1 MYIHLLQIEFTQK
14 YLHYREQS
22 RFQERALNRID
33 SGLFFFYCLPIT
45 LFFPNCFA
53 QMIVSISGFMKRGQV
68 TVIIQ
73 IGVVIV

>member
-33 SGLFFFYCLPIT
+33 SGFFLFYCLPIT
-45 LFFPNCFA
+45 LFFQTA
-53 QMIVSISGFMKRGQV
+53 LRK
-68 TVIIQ
+68 
-73 IGVVIV
+73 